1 MIDFIEKFEERL
13 RKKYKGGFVS
23 VDDIIAL
30 AIELR
35 GDTMEWVNFKVK
47 EGERE
52 RLKNDAHAHR
62 MNISE
67 YLRWL
72 IDKQRKE
79 DENEKSKM

>member
-13 RKKYKGGFVS
+13 RKKYKGGSVS

-30 AIELR
+30 AIELL
-35 GDTMEWVNFKVK
+35 GDKMEWVNFKVK

-52 RLKNDAHAHR
+52 KLKNDAHAHR

-67 YLRWL
+67 YLRFL
-72 IDKQRKE
+72 IEKERQDMRKE
-79 DENEKSKM
+79 DEWK

>member
-1 MIDFIEKFEERL
+1 MDYY
-13 RKKYKGGFVS
+13 KKSLK
-23 VDDIIAL
+23 
-30 AIELR
+30 R
-35 GDTMEWVNFKVK
+35 GDTMEWINFKVK

-52 RLKNDAHAHR
+52 KLKNDAHAHR

-79 DENEKSKM
+79 DEGK

>member
-13 RKKYKGGFVS
+13 RKKYKGGLVS
-23 VDDIIAL
+23 VDDIIAF

-52 RLKNDAHAHR
+52 KLKNDAHAHR

-79 DENEKSKM
+79 DEGK